1 MKEKKYHWIVRLWK
15 ISEPRMKPED
25 ALSVVQDLIFE
36 INGIPVSDIKPS
48 DSLIIDLAMDSVE
61 LIDFIIRLEDIGVI
75 IKESQLTRSLTVE
88 QVSQMIKK

>member
-1 MKEKKYHWIVRLWK
+1 
-15 ISEPRMKPED
+15 MKPED